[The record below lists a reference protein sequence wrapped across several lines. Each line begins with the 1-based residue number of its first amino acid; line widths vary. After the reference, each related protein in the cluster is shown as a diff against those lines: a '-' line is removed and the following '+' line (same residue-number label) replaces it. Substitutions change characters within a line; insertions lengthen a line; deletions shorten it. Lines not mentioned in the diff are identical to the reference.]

1 MCVAASDAEKCLMTV
16 DFSSAHTVRRCT
28 DPQMTLC
35 LANERTAPNRH
46 GFTVACTDKLLSA
59 YVKVRDFYIKS
70 MYGAVWI
77 SHLIGFLLL

>member
-1 MCVAASDAEKCLMTV
+1 MCVAASDAERCLMTV

-46 GFTVACTDKLLSA
+46 EFTVACTDKLLSA
-59 YVKVRDFYIKS
+59 YVLTKS
-70 MYGAVWI
+70 EI
-77 SHLIGFLLL
+77 SSSKACTGQFGFHI